1 VSAVLVREL
10 VQEQRPIFFVSKA
23 MDETELRY
31 LPLEKAAL
39 ALLHAAKKLPHYFQ
53 SSTVTVLS
61 DLPLKMLLQ
70 RSDFTGRITRWGV
83 YLGSLGVEYKPRT
96 AIKGQVL
103 AEFLAEFQHDPSNP
117 SLLVPIDTQLDLG
130 TKKSEL
136 FVDGASNSKGS
147 GAGIV
152 LISPEGLTLEQA
164 VRLKFTASNN
174 EAEYEVMLIGL
185 RTAKKLG
192 ADHLQIFCD
201 SQLVANQ
208 ISGEY
213 QARDDRMSAYLTI
226 ARTLLSEF
234 DSTHVAQ
241 IGREHNS
248 YADILARLA
257 TALESDLQRTVC
269 IETLDQPSFQEPGSV
284 CFFHQHPAELDGSY
298 IELS

>member
-1 VSAVLVREL
+1 
-10 VQEQRPIFFVSKA
+10 

-70 RSDFTGRITRWGV
+70 RLDFTGRITRWGV

-103 AEFLAEFQHDPSNP
+103 AEFLAKFQYDPSSP
-117 SLLVPIDTQLDLG
+117 SLLIPVDSQLDLG
-130 TKKSEL
+130 TKKWEL

-152 LISPEGLTLEQA
+152 LISPEGQTLEQA

-174 EAEYEVMLIGL
+174 EAEYEALLIGL
-185 RTAKKLG
+185 RTAKKLD
-192 ADHLQIFCD
+192 ATHLQVFCD

-213 QARDDRMSAYLTI
+213 QARDERMGLFKSC
-226 ARTLLSEF
+226 
-234 DSTHVAQ
+234 
-241 IGREHNS
+241 
-248 YADILARLA
+248 
-257 TALESDLQRTVC
+257 SDLV
-269 IETLDQPSFQEPGSV
+269 V
-284 CFFHQHPAELDGSY
+284 
-298 IELS
+298 